1 MTTARHTGRR
11 LLWLLIFAMIFGQMV
26 DIRPAAALDVPPL
39 KARVNDYAHM
49 LSPATRQQLESVLA
63 SLENEESTQLA
74 VLTINSL
81 EGENL
86 EQFSLKVVEKWQL
99 GQKGADNGALLLIA
113 KNDRKIRIEVGY
125 GLEGTLT
132 DLICGRIIRDIIT
145 PQFRSGNFDQG
156 VINGVSAMVAAVRG
170 EFSAESVHKA
180 KKGLSNETSGFLIFL
195 LFALFNIGR
204 MMRRNRLM
212 AASVGSVI
220 SPLIGGLFFGLNWL
234 LLLALIPAGFVASYL
249 ASAFVGRTAGSGI
262 RRHGGFGGY
271 SSGGFGG
278 GGFGGGGFGG
288 GGGGFG
294 GGGSSGGW

>member
-1 MTTARHTGRR
+1 MTTSRHTGRH
-11 LLWLLIFAMIFGQMV
+11 LLYLLLFGLILGQMV
-26 DIRPAAALDVPPL
+26 VTGPAAALEVPPL

-63 SLENEESTQLA
+63 SLENEDSTQLA
-74 VLTINSL
+74 VLTIDSL

-99 GQKGADNGALLLIA
+99 GQKGADNGALLLIV

-125 GLEGTLT
+125 GLEGRLT

-170 EFSAESVHKA
+170 EFSAKSVHKA
-180 KKGLSNETSGFLIFL
+180 KKGLSNETTGFLIFL

-204 MMRRNRLM
+204 MLARRRVV
-212 AASVGSVI
+212 AASVGGVVA
-220 SPLIGGLFFGLNWL
+220 PLIGGLFFGLNWL

-249 ASAFVGRTAGSGI
+249 ASAFVGHTAGSGI

-271 SSGGFGG
+271 SSGGF

>member
-1 MTTARHTGRR
+1 MAIARYTGRHWLR
-11 LLWLLIFAMIFGQMV
+11 LLLLGLVLGQMV
-26 DIRPAAALDVPPL
+26 GIGPAEALDVPPL
-39 KARVNDYAHM
+39 KARVNDYANM
-49 LSPATRQQLESVLA
+49 LSPATRQQLESVLG
-63 SLENEESTQLA
+63 SLEREDSTQLA
-74 VLTINSL
+74 VLTVGSL

-86 EQFSLKVVEKWQL
+86 EQFSLRVVEKWQL
-99 GQKGADNGALLLIA
+99 GQKGSDNGALLLIA

-125 GLEGTLT
+125 GLEGRLT

-180 KKGLSNETSGFLIFL
+180 KKGLSNETGGFLIFL

-204 MMRRNRLM
+204 MLGRNKVM
-212 AASVGSVI
+212 AASIGGVAAPI
-220 SPLIGGLFFGLNWL
+220 IGGLFFGLNWL

-249 ASAFVGRTAGSGI
+249 ASAFAGSLVGPAL
-262 RRHGGFGGY
+262 RQYGRGGY
-271 SSGGFGG
+271 HSGGFGG